1 MFQVVKD
8 SVRFAGVKL
17 WLGKNFVAF
26 QVPFVLKKRRFN
38 FASISL
44 DLPIK
49 NFDSKPL
56 SN

>member
-26 QVPFVLKKRRFN
+26 QVPFVLKKK
-38 FASISL
+38 I
-44 DLPIK
+44 
-49 NFDSKPL
+49 
-56 SN
+56 